1 MKKLITIFALTLLNG
16 QGFSQVF
23 YKEYV
28 TEKALTIVTP
38 GIEYSDVI
46 YDFDENGN
54 PIYKKEEVHSFNY
67 GVIPVLLDSV
77 TFYSVRDSFLRD
89 ENFVFGEL
97 IIEDFDDIYC
107 YECDSTVN
115 PSYRYEFTRHRY
127 FFGEVSDESAVKNEK
142 FVYYFVGKT
151 TNGVYYLHAL
161 EGIKREF

>member
-1 MKKLITIFALTLLNG
+1 MKKLIAIFALTLLNG
-16 QGFSQVF
+16 QGFSQAF

-28 TEKALTIVTP
+28 TEKALAIVTP
-38 GIEYSDVI
+38 RIGYRDVI

-54 PIYKKEEVHSFNY
+54 PIYKKEKFSSFNY

-89 ENFVFGEL
+89 ENFVFGER
-97 IIEDFDDIYC
+97 IIEGFDDIYC
-107 YECDSTVN
+107 YECDSMFN
-115 PSYRYEFTRHRY
+115 PHRKEFIRHRY

-151 TNGVYYLHAL
+151 TNGVYYLHSL
-161 EGIKREF
+161 EGMGREF